1 MEYIDILNKVGLKVT
16 KSRSV
21 VLSIFENAD
30 RILNVSEIYDVCRDR
45 GFAINLST
53 IYRTCETFSEKR
65 ILDKVIGND
74 RVSGYRLSIRS
85 HVHEIKC
92 SFCNKIVQITC
103 PFNIL
108 RQYIENNTG
117 FTLTKHSIDIAGIC
131 DECKKTRANISSC
144 FCYYKTNY

>member
-53 IYRTCETFSEKR
+53 IYRTCEKGYWIRLLVMIEWV
-65 ILDKVIGND
+65 DIGF
-74 RVSGYRLSIRS
+74 L
-85 HVHEIKC
+85 
-92 SFCNKIVQITC
+92 
-103 PFNIL
+103 
-108 RQYIENNTG
+108 
-117 FTLTKHSIDIAGIC
+117 
-131 DECKKTRANISSC
+131 
-144 FCYYKTNY
+144 